1 MQENWD
7 KSSCI
12 NLRKRGQARLIT
24 ENSMT
29 SMKWEHK
36 QAQKAWGPLA
46 SRRPLAPLNHSQ
58 YLLLC
63 SPIELAKIVRTNRQ
77 GTELGQLKPPS
88 LRCSQLQ
95 LSVSAS
101 LQPCPWPLPYNS
113 DLRHLL
119 HTTVQTDT
127 DTQTL
132 DFISD
137 THKQQKIKRE
147 GSFSLPSPVSLK
159 HHCFLCEAFK
169 EKTEIKWEGCKKCLV
184 QNTIC
189 AMPLLFHE
197 LQK

>member
-1 MQENWD
+1 MRAQTSPEGLR
-7 KSSCI
+7 SSC
-12 NLRKRGQARLIT
+12 K
-24 ENSMT
+24 
-29 SMKWEHK
+29 
-36 QAQKAWGPLA
+36 QKAASPLK
-46 SRRPLAPLNHSQ
+46 SLSVSAPVLSYWIGKN
-58 YLLLC
+58 
-63 SPIELAKIVRTNRQ
+63 KVKTNRQ
-77 GTELGQLKPPS
+77 GTELGQLQPPS
-88 LRCSQLQ
+88 LRCSRLQ

>member
-36 QAQKAWGPLA
+36 QAQKARGPLA
-46 SRRPLAPLNHSQ
+46 SRRQLAPLNHSQ

-63 SPIELAKIVRTNRQ
+63 SAIELAKIVRTNRQ
-77 GTELGQLKPPS
+77 GTELGQLQPPS
-88 LRCSQLQ
+88 LSCSQLQ
-95 LSVSAS
+95 LSVFAS

-119 HTTVQTDT
+119 HTTVQTL
-127 DTQTL
+127 TL
-132 DFISD
+132 KHSTSSVTHISN
-137 THKQQKIKRE
+137 KKLRE
-147 GSFSLPSPVSLK
+147 GSFSLPPPVSLK